1 MHWFR
6 GTSTLLLPFKHFPHI
21 SAPEL
26 DFCAF
31 LTCALPDLSW
41 WNKSWGRCCSDIQ
54 THLENVCSPHGSSL
68 AHGHY
73 VRKGRRVNSS
83 TWCHQAPWCRR
94 RRGLQA
100 VSGCLFQSQGH
111 CLGTDVTLS
120 SVVQISWNKLRKRR
134 WLWNVIK
141 EKSLVGQI
149 YWLKAR
155 LHLTLW
161 QARAFLVLQ
170 NFEQISQ
177 LYPL

>member
-1 MHWFR
+1 MMHWFR

-73 VRKGRRVNSS
+73 VRKGRRVNNS
-83 TWCHQAPWCRR
+83 TWCRRAPWCRR

-120 SVVQISWNKLRKRR
+120 SDKLKQAEEAKVVVKYY
-134 WLWNVIK
+134 
-141 EKSLVGQI
+141 SLACGE
-149 YWLKAR
+149 L
-155 LHLTLW
+155 
-161 QARAFLVLQ
+161 FGLVHG
-170 NFEQISQ
+170 F
-177 LYPL
+177 